1 MTRMKR
7 EDTHVYTSNPED
19 EPLYRELSKAFN
31 EMCADSIDAFKKISL
46 QKKIILKHE
55 KWD

>member
-1 MTRMKR
+1 MKR

-55 KWD
+55 K